1 MHIFLA
7 SDCKMLSKI
16 EPPSTPSASS
26 WHPPSTGTR
35 PALSQPP
42 PEPIW
47 NYFLLISRPL
57 ANSKILLS
65 CRRELNFALF
75 RPPKIN
81 KFFQPASS
89 KPCVSLETSPKNSI
103 FQTCLELLMLLEKNM
118 KIELSPAREAKN
130 DNFDYTKKTIFWL
143 P

>member
-1 MHIFLA
+1 MHILLV

-16 EPPSTPSASS
+16 EPPGTLLASS
-26 WHPPSTGTR
+26 WHPPSTRTL
-35 PALSQPP
+35 PAPSRPP
-42 PEPIW
+42 PEPIC
-47 NYFLLISRPL
+47 NYFFLISRPL

-75 RPPKIN
+75 RPPKID

-103 FQTCLELLMLLEKNM
+103 NM
-118 KIELSPAREAKN
+118 QQKHESMKAG
-130 DNFDYTKKTIFWL
+130 
-143 P
+143 